1 MPHAS
6 DGVTHPMAL
15 ADAFARIGAPWS
27 PHVVAALNGQHVKLA
42 RLQGAFVWHHHDDAD
57 ELFLVHR
64 GRFRM
69 EFRDRVVELGPGD
82 LLVVP
87 RGVEHRPVA
96 DDAEGAE
103 VLLFEPAG
111 TTNTGTAAEP
121 IPAHIATTTGR
132 AFDARDG

>member
-1 MPHAS
+1 MPDPS
-6 DGVTHPMAL
+6 GKVAL
-15 ADAFARIGAPWS
+15 AEAFDAIREHWS

-42 RLQGAFVWHHHDDAD
+42 RLRGAFVWHHHDDAD

-69 EFRDRVVELGPGD
+69 EFRDRVVELGPGE

-96 DDAEGAE
+96 DDEVE

-111 TTNTGTAAEP
+111 TTNTGTAAEAL
-121 IPAHIATTTGR
+121 PAHIATTAGR
-132 AFDARDG
+132 TLDGTLDGPDV